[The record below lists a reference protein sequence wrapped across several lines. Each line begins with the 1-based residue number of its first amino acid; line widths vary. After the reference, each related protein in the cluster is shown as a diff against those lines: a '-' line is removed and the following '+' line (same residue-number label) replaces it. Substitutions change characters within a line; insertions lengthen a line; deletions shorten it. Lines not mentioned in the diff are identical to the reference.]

1 MPHSYSYFKQDVK
14 NYILE
19 HIPLESKIL
28 DIGAGCGTYSDL
40 LRNYGYK
47 IDAVEIWEPYIN
59 QFNLKDKYDHVYNED
74 VIKMPIKTLESYDFY
89 ILGDCLE
96 HLSIEDAQ
104 WILNFLRLKSKKYL
118 IAIPYEMFQEE
129 YEGNKYETH
138 LQPDLSPAV
147 METRYPELQL
157 LYANQYYGYYV
168 NKKQKHERAYLLYAD
183 ESYFDLVQ
191 MCAES
196 IRMFSSWPILVYML
210 NSDKKINV
218 EDTQTIRWDC
228 DVKHLKQRA
237 DYIDR
242 SNKSIYKLLIQRP
255 LITKHALENYAET
268 IAYVDSDSVASPFVD
283 NIFTFYN
290 EESSH
295 PYFTEGIYEYLMV
308 NGRGGAESRADL
320 STTLEAPACEL
331 FNINQY
337 VRNRYRQTGYYVA
350 GQNTIEFL
358 DEWYWMCNHPK
369 VLKNHNYYAP
379 FNEETIANV
388 LMYKRMAFSGL
399 PYCYINGLHENLEY
413 KSHEYMLRDW
423 QKVPLKKNHFFYH
436 GEKNVEKIKEFIKYL
451 LSS

>member
-1 MPHSYSYFKQDVK
+1 MPTSFQFFKQEVRD
-14 NYILE
+14 YIVDNVD
-19 HIPLESKIL
+19 INKKIL
-28 DIGAGCGTYSDL
+28 DVGAGIGTYSDL
-40 LRNYGYK
+40 LKNYGYYM
-47 IDAVEIWEPYIN
+47 DCVEIYEPYVVN
-59 QFNLKDKYDHVYNED
+59 YQLDKKYNNVFIQSVVGFHFDYYEFIIMGD
-74 VIKMPIKTLESYDFY
+74 V
-89 ILGDCLE
+89 LE
-96 HLSIEDAQ
+96 HLSVEDAQ
-104 WILNFLRLKSKKYL
+104 SIIKKIVTSGKQCLVAVPYL
-118 IAIPYEMFQEE
+118 MEQGEH
-129 YEGNKYETH
+129 EGNAHETH
-138 LQPDLSPAV
+138 LQPDLTPEV

-168 NKKQKHERAYLLYAD
+168 NKKQKHKKAYLLYAD
-183 ESYFDLVQ
+183 ESYADLVQ
-191 MCAES
+191 VCVES
-196 IRMFSSWPILVYML
+196 IRKFSEIPILVYML
-210 NSDKKINV
+210 NSDKKID
-218 EDTQTIRWDC
+218 DTETIRWDC

-369 VLKNHNYYAP
+369 ILKNIALYVP